1 MCLSWTLKYSLKIN
15 QLENKETKTEQEIYN
30 HLVGAKCFP
39 VLIEQQKLSLRG
51 IVPYDKI

>member
-1 MCLSWTLKYSLKIN
+1 MSWTLKYSLKIN